1 MNAVVAL
8 ATKVTAN
15 VKLTKLEAKL
25 VLILYRGQASEPLK
39 AINRAEKEYSSTKL
53 DPKTTVFSVFA
64 DQVQKIKDGGEAP
77 ETVET

>member
-15 VKLTKLEAKL
+15 VKLTKLAKL